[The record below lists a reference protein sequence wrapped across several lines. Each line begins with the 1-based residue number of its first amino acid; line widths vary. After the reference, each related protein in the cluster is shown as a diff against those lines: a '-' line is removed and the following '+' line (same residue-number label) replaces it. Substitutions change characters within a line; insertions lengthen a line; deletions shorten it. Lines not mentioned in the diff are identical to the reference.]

1 LSFSFFG
8 LALLLGFRHGMDADH
23 LAAIDGLAR
32 IRNNRWNG
40 VLFAFGHA
48 LVVTVLAAGIG
59 GLSAIHWELL
69 SPWLLIAIGTVNLY
83 RLLRGSGNH
92 GHYRLLTSSPILL
105 GIIFAAGFETASQ
118 LSALALANQKNAW
131 QLGAAFGLGMVIVD
145 GVDGYNAALVQNAG
159 NGNSA
164 RGQRASRSLSI
175 LVVITSYAL
184 AASELAKLDI
194 DRFTFPI
201 GVILF
206 AAIFSLRIS
215 SRQFSNRAKPSY

>member
-1 LSFSFFG
+1 LNFSFFG

-23 LAAIDGLAR
+23 LAAIDGLVR

-48 LVVTVLAAGIG
+48 LIVTLLAAGIG
-59 GLSAIHWELL
+59 RLSAVHWELL

-83 RLLRGSGNH
+83 RLLRNSGNH

-131 QLGAAFGLGMVIVD
+131 QLGAAFGLGMMIVD
-145 GVDGYNAALVQNAG
+145 GFDGYNASLVQNAG

-164 RGQRASRSLSI
+164 RGQRASRNLSI
-175 LVVITSYAL
+175 LVIIASYAL
-184 AASELAKLDI
+184 AAAELAKLDI

-201 GVILF
+201 GVMLF
-206 AAIFSLRIS
+206 VAVFSLRIS
-215 SRQFSNRAKPSY
+215 SRQLSNRAKPSY